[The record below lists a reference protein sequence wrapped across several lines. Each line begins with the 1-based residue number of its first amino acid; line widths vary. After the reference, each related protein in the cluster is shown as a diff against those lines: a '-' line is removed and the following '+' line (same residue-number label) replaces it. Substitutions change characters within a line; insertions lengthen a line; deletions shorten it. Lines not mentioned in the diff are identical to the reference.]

1 MAIYLRDFQQKMKA
15 TGRQQADSPPALTE
29 SDSRLIDEFC
39 DALWLEDGLSAN
51 TIASYR
57 NDLTL
62 FARWLH
68 AEAGGI
74 GLAEARQVQLN
85 SYFLARHATS
95 KATSANRRL
104 TVLKRFYQYQVRLG
118 RITVNPCSRMHSAKQ
133 PQRFPHTLSETQ
145 VDALLASPD
154 SNTPLGLRDRTMI
167 ELMYASGLRV
177 SELTALKLDAV
188 SLNEGIVRILG
199 KGGKARLV
207 PFGGQADSLILRY
220 MAESR
225 PTILSGKQ
233 SDYLFVTAK
242 GTLMTRQM
250 FWTLI
255 KKYALKA
262 GITDPISPH
271 TLRHAFAT
279 HLLNHGADLR
289 VVQLLLG
296 HSDITT
302 TQIYTHIAHH
312 RLKQLHAQHHP
323 RGTMTALKNLSEQ
336 REGKAV

>member
-1 MAIYLRDFQQKMKA
+1 MKT
-15 TGRQQADSPPALTE
+15 TGRQQTDSPSVLAV

-51 TIASYR
+51 TISSYR
-57 NDLTL
+57 NDLML

-74 GLAEARQVQLN
+74 GLAEVGQVQLN

-95 KATSANRRL
+95 KAASANRRL

-118 RITVNPCSRMHSAKQ
+118 RITVNPCNRMHSAKQ

-145 VDALLASPD
+145 VDALLAAPD
-154 SNTPLGLRDRTMI
+154 SSTPLGLRDRTMI

-199 KGGKARLV
+199 KGGKARVV

-220 MAESR
+220 MTESR
-225 PTILSGKQ
+225 LTILSGKQ
-233 SDYLFVTAK
+233 SDYLFVTSR

-250 FWTLI
+250 FWILI

-296 HSDITT
+296 HADITT
-302 TQIYTHIAHH
+302 TQIYTHIARY

-323 RGTMTALKNLSEQ
+323 RGTMGALGNLSEQ
-336 REGKAV
+336 RETSCLAERQGKNDNE

>member
-1 MAIYLRDFQQKMKA
+1 MKES
-15 TGRQQADSPPALTE
+15 GKQRKNRQPVLSA
-29 SDSRLIDEFC
+29 SDSLRIDEFC

-57 NDLTL
+57 NDLEL
-62 FARWLH
+62 FAGWLQR
-68 AEAGGI
+68 ETTVGSLVKAGQ
-74 GLAEARQVQLN
+74 EQLN
-85 SYFLARHATS
+85 AYFLARHATS
-95 KATSANRRL
+95 KAASANRRL
-104 TVLKRFYQYQVRLG
+104 TVLKRFYQYQMRLG
-118 RITVNPCSRMHSAKQ
+118 RILANPCSRMHAARQ
-133 PQRFPHTLSETQ
+133 PQRFPHTLSESQ
-145 VDALLASPD
+145 VDALLEAPD
-154 SNTPLGLRDRTMI
+154 CGTPLGLRDRTMI

-177 SELTALKLDAV
+177 SELTTLKLDAV
-188 SLNEGIVRILG
+188 SLNEGVVRILG

-225 PTILSGKQ
+225 PAILSGRQ
-233 SDYLFVTAK
+233 SDYLFVTAR

-250 FWTLI
+250 FWTLV
-255 KKYALKA
+255 KKYAHMA
-262 GITDPISPH
+262 GITDPLSPH

-302 TQIYTHIAHH
+302 TQIYTHVAHH

-323 RGTMTALKNLSEQ
+323 RGTL
-336 REGKAV
+336 AVQGNTTDADGQASPPSQDG